1 MSSSSTSASK
11 ATKQKTKANPS
22 AVSVNA
28 TTNNKTRNSE
38 EKGKKTDG
46 GAVDQEIRSPTP
58 MPNETTH
65 DSTKS
70 DTHSKGED
78 VSSILMKT
86 TPDHHQNTSGGSGNG
101 NGIVLSI
108 DEHPLVVGNFLVVK
122 YRDGSHRLAKII
134 ETAETSVQN
143 KNNNNNNNDNDSS
156 NGMQRTIT
164 YMYYVHYVDFN
175 RRMDEWIT
183 CYDRIIMFPSEANV
197 LELAKRNGHQNIQGN
212 LECKRLLQDTGDDS
226 FFPIPKKLN
235 GSSNSSSQN
244 LVSLGGQHGSG
255 GSTVITSDNRRR
267 SNRSSTHDDMEGDD
281 SDDNDNDGGI
291 DDDDDD
297 DDGDDDYDDAQ
308 PTTVAELEHD
318 EHEGLDEKSLLE
330 HEEITKVKNIAYVLF
345 GRHIMEC
352 WYFSPFPKEFTN
364 NGPVAFLY
372 FCEFT
377 LRFFC
382 TKDELIRFQNRP
394 NLPRHPPG
402 NEIYRD
408 TNVSMF
414 ELDGAVEKI
423 YCQNLCFFAK
433 LFLDHKTLYWDVD
446 PFLFY
451 VLCAKDERGYHPVGF
466 YSKEK

>member
-1 MSSSSTSASK
+1 MRYSLPAVIDISTIVNTVKTTMSSSNSASK
-11 ATKQKTKANPS
+11 TNKQKIKTSPS
-22 AVSVNA
+22 GVCGNTN
-28 TTNNKTRNSE
+28 TTINKTRNSD
-38 EKGKKTDG
+38 EKGKKIP
-46 GAVDQEIRSPTP
+46 VDDVGDQGIRSPTP
-58 MPNETTH
+58 TLN
-65 DSTKS
+65 D
-70 DTHSKGED
+70 
-78 VSSILMKT
+78 T
-86 TPDHHQNTSGGSGNG
+86 TPDHHTVSSSGSGSGNG
-101 NGIVLSI
+101 VILSI
-108 DEHPLVVGNFLVVK
+108 DEHPLVVSNFLVVK
-122 YRDGSHRLAKII
+122 YRDGSHRLAKIV
-134 ETAETSVQN
+134 ETAETTVQTKN
-143 KNNNNNNNDNDSS
+143 KSNNDSDSS
-156 NGMQRTIT
+156 YGVVRTKT

-212 LECKRLLQDTGDDS
+212 LECKRLLQDAGDDS
-226 FFPIPKKLN
+226 FFPISKKLN
-235 GSSNSSSQN
+235 GSSSSSQN
-244 LVSLGGQHGSG
+244 LVSLGGQNGFGGNAGISSG
-255 GSTVITSDNRRR
+255 NRRR
-267 SNRSSTHDDMEGDD
+267 NNRSSVHDDMEGDD
-281 SDDNDNDGGI
+281 SDNDKDEGV
-291 DDDDDD
+291 DDD
-297 DDGDDDYDDAQ
+297 DDAQ

-330 HEEITKVKNIAYVLF
+330 HEEITKVKNIAHVLF

-382 TKDELIRFQNRP
+382 TKGELIRFQNRP

-451 VLCAKDERGYHPVGF
+451 VLCSKDERGYHPVGF

>member
-1 MSSSSTSASK
+1 MSSSTSTTK
-11 ATKQKTKANPS
+11 TNKQKTKASPS
-22 AVSVNA
+22 GSGN
-28 TTNNKTRNSE
+28 TSYNKARNSD
-38 EKGKKTDG
+38 EKGKKTTADYD
-46 GAVDQEIRSPTP
+46 VDQGIRSPTP
-58 MPNETTH
+58 TLNGPTN
-65 DSTKS
+65 DSAKN
-70 DTHSKGED
+70 DINSKVDEEIPAILSKITP
-78 VSSILMKT
+78 VHHTESS
-86 TPDHHQNTSGGSGNG
+86 SGSSSGYG
-101 NGIVLSI
+101 VVLSI

-134 ETAETSVQN
+134 ETAEKKLMVQDTDN
-143 KNNNNNNNDNDSS
+143 SNNSDGSS
-156 NGMQRTIT
+156 AVVRTKT

-212 LECKRLLQDTGDDS
+212 LECKRLLQDAGDDS
-226 FFPIPKKLN
+226 FFPIAKKSN
-235 GSSNSSSQN
+235 ISSSSSQN
-244 LVSLGGQHGSG
+244 LVGLGGQNLSG
-255 GSTVITSDNRRR
+255 GTISGNRRR
-267 SNRSSTHDDMEGDD
+267 SNRSYAHDDMDGDD
-281 SDDNDNDGGI
+281 SGDNDKDGGV
-291 DDDDDD
+291 DDD
-297 DDGDDDYDDAQ
+297 DDAQ

-330 HEEITKVKNIAYVLF
+330 HEEITKVKNIAHVLF

-352 WYFSPFPKEFTN
+352 WYFSPFPQEFTN

-382 TKDELIRFQNRP
+382 TKSELIRFQNKP
-394 NLPRHPPG
+394 SLPRHPPG

-408 TNVSMF
+408 ANVSMF

-451 VLCAKDERGYHPVGF
+451 VLCSKDERGYHPVGF